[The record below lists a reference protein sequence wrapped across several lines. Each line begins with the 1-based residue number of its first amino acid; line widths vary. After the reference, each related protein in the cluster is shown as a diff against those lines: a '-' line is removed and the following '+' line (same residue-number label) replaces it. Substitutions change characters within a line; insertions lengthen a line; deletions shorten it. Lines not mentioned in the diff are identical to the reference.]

1 VIGRPR
7 RVGMAIMSALL
18 GLALLATSCSPTEG
32 GTPSA
37 PAGMGEVT
45 VFAASSLTDAF
56 GKIGS
61 EIEESGEGKVTHN
74 FGGSQALVTQLS
86 QGARADVL
94 ASADARNMEAAVSAG
109 VVETGTQRVLLTN
122 RLVVAVEPGGRAVA
136 TLEDLAKPGIKLVLA
151 AESVPAGNY
160 SLQALDKLSENPQYG
175 ADFKARV
182 LANVVSREDNVR
194 QVVAKV
200 ELGEAD
206 AGIVY
211 VTDARG
217 GKVGTVAIPYEYNV
231 IARHM
236 IAPVKGGPN
245 PEGGRRFMEYM
256 LSDEGQQVL
265 EDFGFGGA
273 EEAGR

>member
-7 RVGMAIMSALL
+7 RAGIAAMSGLL
-18 GLALLATSCSPTEG
+18 GLALLAAACSPTEG
-32 GTPSA
+32 GTPTA

-61 EIEESGEGKVTHN
+61 EVEASGAGKVTYN

-86 QGARADVL
+86 QGARADVF

-109 VVETGTQRVLLTN
+109 VVEAGTQRVLLTN
-122 RLVVAVEPGGRAVA
+122 RLVVAVEPGGSTVA
-136 TLEDLAKPGIKLVLA
+136 TLADLAKPGIKLVLT

-217 GKVGTVAIPYEYNV
+217 GKVGTVAIPDECNV
-231 IARHM
+231 IARYM
-236 IAPVKGGPN
+236 IAPVKGGSN
-245 PEGGRRFMEYM
+245 PEGGRRFVEYM
-256 LSDEGQQVL
+256 LSDQGQQVL
-265 EDFGFGGA
+265 EDFGFGGS
-273 EEAGR
+273 E

>member
-1 VIGRPR
+1 MMGRPR
-7 RVGMAIMSALL
+7 RVGMVAMPALL
-18 GLALLATSCSPTEG
+18 GLALLVTSCSPTEG
-32 GTPSA
+32 GTPTA

-56 GKIGS
+56 SKIGS
-61 EIEESGEGKVTHN
+61 EVEASGAGKITYN

-86 QGARADVL
+86 QGARADVF

-122 RLVVAVEPGGRAVA
+122 RLVVAVEPGGSAVA

-151 AESVPAGNY
+151 ADSVPAGNY
-160 SLQALDKLSENPQYG
+160 SLQALDKLSENPRYG
-175 ADFKARV
+175 GDFKARV

-211 VTDARG
+211 ITDARG
-217 GKVGTVAIPYEYNV
+217 GKVGTVAIPDEYNV
-231 IARHM
+231 IARYM
-236 IAPVKGGPN
+236 IAPVKDGSN
-245 PEGGRRFMEYM
+245 PEGGRRFVEHV

-265 EDFGFGGA
+265 KDFGFGGT